1 MVDRSQQHYAA
12 CSMNAPNV
20 RILAVCGSLQAR
32 SGNHALLETARACA
46 PPGVEVKLFDGL
58 HALPLFDP
66 DLDASGASEPVLAWR
81 AVLEASDAVLVATPE
96 YGFSLP
102 GALKNAIDWVIGS
115 GELEGKIV
123 AITASVTSAGRG
135 RRALEAL
142 ADTLRALNTRILGG
156 AALVRGPTF
165 EREVVALL
173 AAIAAEARDPAPAP
187 EHGFGALRPT
197 ALVEAWLEAANRGD
211 AEALVRFYAEQAV
224 YQHVSEEPI
233 AGRDAIAQR
242 FAQSSA
248 AKTQQRSVERLLEDG
263 DWAILEWREPQG
275 RRGCTLFEVRGSRIV
290 SQRGY

>member
-1 MVDRSQQHYAA
+1 MSA
-12 CSMNAPNV
+12 SNV
-20 RILAVCGSLQAR
+20 RLLGVCGSLQAR

-46 PPGVEVKLFDGL
+46 PPGVEVMLFEGL
-58 HALPLFDP
+58 HTLPLFDP
-66 DLDASGASEPVLAWR
+66 DVDASGAPEPVLAWR
-81 AVLEASDAVLVATPE
+81 AGLEASDALLVATPE

-115 GELEGKIV
+115 GEIEGKIV
-123 AITASVTSAGRG
+123 AITASVNIAGRG
-135 RRALEAL
+135 RRGLEAL

-156 AALVRGPTF
+156 AGIVRGPTF

-173 AAIAAEARDPAPAP
+173 EAVAAEARDPAPPP

-211 AEALVRFYAEQAV
+211 ADALVRFYAEQAV
-224 YQHVSEEPI
+224 YQHVSEAPV
-233 AGRDAIAQR
+233 AGRVAIAQR
-242 FAQSSA
+242 CAQGSA
-248 AKTQQRSVERLLEDG
+248 GRTQQRSVERLLEDG

-275 RRGCTLFEVRGSRIV
+275 RRGCTLFEVRSSRIV